1 MTAYLIGDI
10 EITDPEGFGVYI
22 EGVGATLDTFGARVV
37 ARAGRTEAPEG
48 TSPNGVLVVV
58 AFESLEKLRAWY
70 QSSGYAELLKIRL
83 AATRSHIFAVEGTD
97 QAPTGGAAGY
107 VIAQI
112 TVTDATRYEDY
123 KPGAGAAMTAF
134 GGRFLARGGQTE
146 AVEGGP
152 LGERV
157 IVIEFDS
164 FERAAAWYGS
174 PEYAAPLAIRKR
186 AANATV
192 WITEGL

>member
-1 MTAYLIGDI
+1 MTAYLIGDV
-10 EITDPEGFGVYI
+10 EITDPEGFGTYVQ
-22 EGVGATLDTFGARVV
+22 GVGATLDAFGARVV

-48 TSPNGVLVVV
+48 ASPNGVLVVV

-70 QSSGYAELLKIRL
+70 ASPGYAELLKIRL

-123 KPGAGAAMTAF
+123 KAGPARRSPRSAGASS
-134 GGRFLARGGQTE
+134 RG
-146 AVEGGP
+146 AVKP
-152 LGERV
+152 RP
-157 IVIEFDS
+157 S
-164 FERAAAWYGS
+164 RAARSASAW
-174 PEYAAPLAIRKR
+174 
-186 AANATV
+186 
-192 WITEGL
+192 W

>member
-10 EITDPEGFGVYI
+10 KITDPKGFGAYV
-22 EGVGATLDTFGARVV
+22 EGAGATLDAFGARVV
-37 ARAGRTEAPEG
+37 ASAGRTEAPEG
-48 TSPNGVLVVV
+48 ALPNGVLVVI

-70 QSSGYAELLKIRL
+70 QSPGYAELLKMRL
-83 AATRSHIFAVEGTD
+83 AATQSHIFAVEGTD
-97 QAPTGGAAGY
+97 QAPASGAAGY

-112 TVTDATRYEDY
+112 SVTDATRYEDY
-123 KPGAGAAMTAF
+123 KSGAGASITAF
-134 GGRFLARGGQTE
+134 GGQFLVRAGQTE

-157 IVIEFDS
+157 AVIAFDS

-174 PEYAAPLAIRKR
+174 PDYATPLAIRKES
-186 AANATV
+186 ANATV
-192 WITEGL
+192 WITEGV